1 MYGAIALQN
10 TKETEVG
17 HILRRSLVWKVALAT
32 TLSLL
37 MASISSWRMIA
48 DDKKNI
54 KNPAALN
61 EKRIESWSCDDFD
74 DDTTITPSECGNVDR
89 EMCGYNCISDWCQSM
104 CGDMC
109 SAGEGALCAYTKL
122 SNLQDTC
129 AQVESELLKKG
140 KSLVEELEIESNQKR
155 VYEAAC
161 LRLSRDN
168 LSAHAK
174 YDPLNSQGFPIC
186 DHHAFCGF
194 CAQSQ
199 ECTQIVP
206 KVPSPTRIES
216 GGCAAAALGRIVSI
230 CDEFAYF
237 SSALYAKASDANI
250 IREQQN
256 KNERLRK
263 IFYIN
268 CDNDIER
275 RNFQES
281 QLERIGIPYERFA
294 CVSGDSFEQVFASR
308 GNITKRFASK
318 PLRNIREGAPDD
330 TEAHIIRAHT
340 IGVWLSHY
348 LLFELIA
355 SYANDKDKEGIYL
368 ILEDDALIPPEIT
381 AGDIDRAAAS
391 LPKDWA
397 YASLNVHE
405 SICLEDKVN
414 EDWFVKRG
422 LTNASLFGSERV
434 ALGTCTPIQIDNQWQ
449 DPNILYLS
457 AAAQL
462 LRPSTAA
469 HVTHWLDGLPIY
481 HIDALLRTPS
491 GAHLRS
497 FQFKNN
503 LISTATNL
511 GETRRGH
518 IFSSQNDHRLLR
530 RRN

>member
-1 MYGAIALQN
+1 MYGAIALQS
-10 TKETEVG
+10 TKETEVR
-17 HILRRSLVWKVALAT
+17 HILRRSLVWKIALAT

-48 DDKKNI
+48 DDEKNI
-54 KNPAALN
+54 EVSALN
-61 EKRIESWSCDDFD
+61 EKRIDSWSCNDFD
-74 DDTTITPSECGNVDR
+74 DDTTITPSECGYVDR
-89 EMCGYNCISDWCQSM
+89 EMCEQHCTSDWCQSM
-104 CGDMC
+104 CGEMC

-129 AQVESELLKKG
+129 AQVEAELIKKG
-140 KSLVEELEIESNQKR
+140 KSLVEELDIESNQKR

-161 LRLSRDN
+161 SRLTHQRNDSTHPRV
-168 LSAHAK
+168 
-174 YDPLNSQGFPIC
+174 C
-186 DHHAFCGF
+186 DHHAFCSF

-230 CDEFAYF
+230 CDEFQYF
-237 SSALYAKASDANI
+237 SSALRNDDDESSDANI
-250 IREQQN
+250 LQHQQN
-256 KNERLRK
+256 KIERLRK

-275 RNFQES
+275 RDFQES

-294 CVSGDSFEQVFASR
+294 CVSGDTVEEVFASR
-308 GNITKRFASK
+308 GNTTKRFASK
-318 PLRNIREGAPDD
+318 PLRNIREG
-330 TEAHIIRAHT
+330 IRAHT
-340 IGVWLSHY
+340 VGVWLSHY

-355 SYANDKDKEGIYL
+355 SYTNDKEGIYL

-381 AGDIDRAAAS
+381 AGAIDRAAAS
-391 LPKDWA
+391 LPKNWA

-422 LTNASLFGSERV
+422 LTNASLFGSERLS
-434 ALGTCTPIQIDNQWQ
+434 LGTCTPIQIDNQWH

-469 HVTHWLDGLPIY
+469 NVTHWLDGLPIY

-491 GAHLRS
+491 GALLPS
-497 FQFKNN
+497 FQFKSN
-503 LISTATNL
+503 LISTATNF
-511 GETRRGH
+511 GETRRGQ
-518 IFSSQNDHRLLR
+518 ISSSSSSESGRRLLLR
-530 RRN
+530 LKNR